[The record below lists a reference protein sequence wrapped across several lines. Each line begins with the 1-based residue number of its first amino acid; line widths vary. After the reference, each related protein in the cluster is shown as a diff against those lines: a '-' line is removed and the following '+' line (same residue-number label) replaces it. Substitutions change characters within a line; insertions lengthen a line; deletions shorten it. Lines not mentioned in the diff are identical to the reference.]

1 MHRGVGNGKE
11 GKSLLQPLVTMATVA
26 PFFKKKITDHI
37 KSEAFLKK
45 HMKTNYIPAS
55 SIIWNR

>member
-11 GKSLLQPLVTMATVA
+11 VKSLLQPLVTMATVA
-26 PFFKKKITDHI
+26 PFLKKITDHI